1 MSASAIGSSGAANA
15 AANQNAANQKSSSS
29 DPTDATTAY
38 ETFLNL
44 LVTQLQHQDPL
55 NPTDSTQFTSQLI
68 QLSNVEQQEQTNAQL
83 ASISSALNMVG
94 LSTGVA
100 YLDKTVVYTGDTSP
114 LQDGKASWSYSLD
127 SAAENVKLTVTDSDG
142 NVVYSADGETGAGG
156 HSFSWDGVDADG
168 NQHDS
173 GNYTLTVTAT
183 DSSGNPVSGTIYGT
197 GKVTGIDSSTGTP
210 ILLLGNAAVE
220 LAAVIGV
227 KS

>member
-1 MSASAIGSSGAANA
+1 MSVSAIGNSVTANA
-15 AANQNAANQKSSSS
+15 AANQKSSGS
-29 DPTDATTAY
+29 DSTDATTAY

-83 ASISSALNMVG
+83 ASISSALSMVG

-100 YLDKTVVYTGDTSP
+100 YLDKTVVYSGDTSP

-127 SAAENVKLTVTDSDG
+127 SAADTVKLTVTDADG

-156 HSFSWDGVDADG
+156 HTFSWDGKDADG
-168 NQHDS
+168 NQLDS
-173 GNYTLTVTAT
+173 GNYKLTVTAT
-183 DSSGNPVSGTIYGT
+183 DNAGNAVDSTIYGT
-197 GKVTGIDSSTGTP
+197 GKVTGIDSSTGVP